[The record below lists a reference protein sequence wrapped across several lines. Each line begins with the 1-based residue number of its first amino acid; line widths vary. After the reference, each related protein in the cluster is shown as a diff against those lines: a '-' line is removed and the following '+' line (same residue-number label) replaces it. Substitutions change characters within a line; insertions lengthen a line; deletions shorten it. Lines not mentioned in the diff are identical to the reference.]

1 MNKIYKQ
8 YRVERFKNK
17 IINNKIN
24 ETNILLQ
31 I

>member
-1 MNKIYKQ
+1 MNRIYKQ